1 MFNPLNFFKYPA
13 YILGVLFIFS
23 GWLKGVDPMETA
35 TKIEEYLI
43 VFNFSEYWKDWSVV
57 FSILLAAFEL
67 FWGLMLLSLMYRKI
81 VAMLTIAVLLLFTI
95 ITAYIAFVEP
105 EAMADCGCFGSLF
118 ELSSM
123 GSFIKNI
130 VLLLLAF
137 LYRALLIHIVEERN
151 TKRYLV
157 VLVISIVIAF
167 FVPLYSYFYLPPAE
181 YFLIP
186 NLTYNLRTELF
197 YWIILSVLGITY
209 LYGLFNVHKK

>member
-23 GWLKGVDPMETA
+23 GWLKGVDPMGTA

-57 FSILLAAFEL
+57 FSILLSAFEL
-67 FWGLMLLSLMYRKI
+67 FWGLLLLSLMYRKI
-81 VAMLTIAVLLLFTI
+81 VAILTIVVLFLFTI
-95 ITAYIAFVEP
+95 VTAYIAFVEP

-137 LYRALLIHIVEERN
+137 LYRALLTYIVEVRN
-151 TKRYLV
+151 KKRYLMLFV
-157 VLVISIVIAF
+157 VSIAIAL
-167 FVPLYSYFYLPPAE
+167 FVPLYSYILLPPVE
-181 YFLIP
+181 YFLNP
-186 NLTYNLRTELF
+186 YLAYNPRIELIF
-197 YWIILSVLGITY
+197 WSVITILAFIY
-209 LYGLFNVHKK
+209 LLALLNIRRK